1 MAPAQVLASALTLD
15 LGGRRVLDGVD
26 LMAEGGVVTVLGPN
40 GSGKTSL
47 LRCIAT
53 VLEPTAGSVTIDG
66 LDPRHD
72 ADRIE
77 ARRRVGYL
85 PQQPGLAARAR
96 VFDVVDYLAVCKGMR
111 DERARRQAVMRVLAE
126 VGVADRATERV
137 AALSGG
143 MVRRVGLAQALLG
156 DPSLLVLDE
165 PSVALD
171 PDERARLRAIVA
183 DRRMRSTVVVS
194 THLAEEAALA
204 DLVVVL
210 VAGRVRFAGRP
221 AQLMEAASGR
231 VWVQDEAPGPWV
243 RSSLLLADGRYRCV
257 GDAPRGAELV
267 APTLEDG
274 WLVVTAAEA
283 IGSGAET

>member
-1 MAPAQVLASALTLD
+1 MAPAQVLASGLTLD
-15 LGGRRVLDGVD
+15 LGGRHVLDGVD
-26 LMAEGGVVTVLGPN
+26 LAAEGGVVTVLGPN

-47 LRCIAT
+47 LRCLAT
-53 VLEPTAGSVTIDG
+53 VLTPTAGSVRIDG

-72 ADRIE
+72 ADRAE
-77 ARRRVGYL
+77 ARRRIGYL
-85 PQQPGLAARAR
+85 PQQPGLTARAR

-111 DERARRQAVMRVLAE
+111 DERARRQAVMGVLAE
-126 VGVADRATERV
+126 VGVADRAADRV
-137 AALSGG
+137 ATLSGG
-143 MVRRVGLAQALLG
+143 MARRVGLAQSLLG

-171 PDERARLRAIVA
+171 PDERARLRGIVA
-183 DRRMRSTVVVS
+183 DRRLRSTVIVS

-221 AQLMEAASGR
+221 AQLVEAASGR

-257 GDAPRGAELV
+257 GDPPVGASSV

-274 WLVVTAAEA
+274 WLVVTADEVS
-283 IGSGAET
+283 GSGAET